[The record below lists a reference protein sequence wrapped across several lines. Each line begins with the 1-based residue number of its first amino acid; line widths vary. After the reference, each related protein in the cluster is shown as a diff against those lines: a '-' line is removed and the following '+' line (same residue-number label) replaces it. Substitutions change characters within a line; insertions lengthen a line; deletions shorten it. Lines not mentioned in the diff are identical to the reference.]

1 MGIKIND
8 LDDNLNYSG
17 ESKLSSNKN
26 NLDNLR
32 ELSSKELEI
41 CGGMGPIFANTGGP
55 PPFRST
61 FVSGGSGGFGGG
73 TGPIF
78 VDTGGPPPFRST
90 FVSGGSGGFGVPISG
105 GFGVPISGGFGVP
118 ISGGFGVPTGGSG
131 FDININN
138 NVNTDTS
145 SSASNFRP

>member
-8 LDDNLNYSG
+8 LDDNWNYSG
-17 ESKLSSNKN
+17 ESKLSSNEN
-26 NLDNLR
+26 NSDNLR
-32 ELSSKELEI
+32 ELSLKELEI
-41 CGGMGPIFANTGGP
+41 CGGMGPIFA
-55 PPFRST
+55 
-61 FVSGGSGGFGGG
+61 
-73 TGPIF
+73 
-78 VDTGGPPPFRST
+78 DTGGPPPFRST

-118 ISGGFGVPTGGSG
+118 ISGGFGVPTGGNG

-145 SSASNFRP
+145 SSASSFRP